1 METIDNSTSDTGV
14 RFLCQYNIIKIN
26 NKLKIKQ
33 NIFICIKK
41 HEIFISRTFKIIFF
55 SKLSAF
61 ISYGFDDFSYGLK
74 YCLYYRQSV

>member
-41 HEIFISRTFKIIFF
+41 HEKFISRTFKNIFF
-55 SKLSAF
+55 FEIRRIHILWFRRFFLWIKILF
-61 ISYGFDDFSYGLK
+61 VL
-74 YCLYYRQSV
+74 